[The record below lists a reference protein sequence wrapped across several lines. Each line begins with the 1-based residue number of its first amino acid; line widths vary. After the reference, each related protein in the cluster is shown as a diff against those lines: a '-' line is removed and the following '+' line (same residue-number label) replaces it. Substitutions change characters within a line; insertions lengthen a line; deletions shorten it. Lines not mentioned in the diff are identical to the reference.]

1 MVISENEKLYVFKKN
16 SAENYLQTNVLLS
29 SSIHYV
35 HILSEKGSRV
45 KTLPRLLKVARFF
58 YGVYTFVC
66 TKFVSLL
73 KKSYLCLKLKTRTW
87 KH

>member
-1 MVISENEKLYVFKKN
+1 MVISENEKPCVFKKN

-29 SSIHYV
+29 FTIHYV
-35 HILSEKGSRV
+35 HVLSEKGSRV
-45 KTLPRLLKVARFF
+45 KTPPTFAESRAVF

-73 KKSYLCLKLKTRTW
+73 KEIYLCLELKTRTW

>member
-1 MVISENEKLYVFKKN
+1 MVTPENEKLCVFKKN

-45 KTLPRLLKVARFF
+45 KTLPRLLKVARFLCRVHICVHKTCF
-58 YGVYTFVC
+58 TP
-66 TKFVSLL
+66 
-73 KKSYLCLKLKTRTW
+73 KKELPLP
-87 KH
+87 